1 MRSAL
6 RFALLLGSLAAPP
19 LALAAD
25 ETLAPSFCGEW
36 IRQSRDGYERVTL
49 FSDQALVW
57 KVRRSGEP
65 EDIRRKKIGPDET
78 KYYCDFFARPEFER
92 MPADLRTRLNAEFV
106 SESVI
111 TVARPNGSQSQ
122 IHFDD
127 LSTLSPDI
135 SGLRAALEGLRTLFT
150 RTIAPASR
158 FTTETLKAG
167 MVLTRFDGV
176 QFRIRMVDSTK
187 GVVELEGISQPFST
201 FRRID
206 ELRFLFRPPGE

>member
-1 MRSAL
+1 VSCFR
-6 RFALLLGSLAAPP
+6 
-19 LALAAD
+19 ALAA
-25 ETLAPSFCGEW
+25 EEALPPSFCGEW
-36 IRQSRDGYERVTL
+36 IRQSREGYERVTL
-49 FSDQALVW
+49 FADQTLVW

-65 EDIRRKKIGPDET
+65 EDVRRKKIGPEET

-92 MPADLRTRLNAEFV
+92 LPVDLRTRLNAEFV

-122 IHFDD
+122 MRFDD
-127 LSTLSPDI
+127 LSTLSPDV

-158 FTTETLKAG
+158 FTTETLKPG

-176 QFRIRMVDSTK
+176 PFRIRLVDATK